1 MTRPAPL
8 PYAAPAL
15 AHMKTAILC
24 GGFGTRIRDVADDLP
39 KPMIP
44 VGGLPI
50 LWHIMKYYATWD
62 FNRFVLALGYRS
74 SVIKQFFLNYEAYTN
89 DFTITLGS
97 AAVPRFESAHPEA
110 GWEVTLAETGLTSM
124 TGARVVQMK
133 KYLAGDEN
141 FFLTYGDGV
150 GDVDL
155 ARLLAF
161 HKAHGRVLTV
171 TGVHPP
177 GRFGELEYGSD
188 RRVTGFNEK
197 PQVTGGRISAGFF
210 VCRRELFQYLD
221 PEDDTLVLEQA
232 PMRRLVQDGQL
243 MVYEHEGFWH
253 PMDTYR
259 DYKFL
264 NELFDKGEAPWR
276 RWK

>member
-1 MTRPAPL
+1 
-8 PYAAPAL
+8 
-15 AHMKTAILC
+15 MKTAILC

-50 LWHIMKYYATWD
+50 LWHIMKYYASWD
-62 FNRFVLALGYRS
+62 FKRFVLALGYRS
-74 SVIKQFFLNYEAYTN
+74 NVIKQFFLNYEAYTN
-89 DFTITLGS
+89 DFTITLGNG
-97 AAVPRFESAHPEA
+97 AQPRFESAHPET
-110 GWEVTLAETGLTSM
+110 GWEVTLAETGLLSM
-124 TGARVVQMK
+124 TGTRVALMK
-133 KYLAGDEN
+133 KYLDGEEN

-150 GDVDL
+150 SDVDL

-161 HKAHGRVLTV
+161 HQAHGRILTV

-177 GRFGELEYGSD
+177 GRFGELEYGHD
-188 RRVTGFNEK
+188 QRVTGFNEK

-210 VCRRELFQYLD
+210 VCRRQLFDYLD
-221 PEDDTLVLEQA
+221 PHDEQLVLEQG

-264 NELFDKGEAPWR
+264 NELHDKGQAPWR